1 MRRKT
6 RRLDK
11 ETKDVLKDYSQNNE
25 MKEEILISRRDTL
38 AVEFHM

>member
-11 ETKDVLKDYSQNNE
+11 ETKDVLEDYSQNNE

-38 AVEFHM
+38 VVEFHM